1 MDRAAWEGYNPWGHK
16 ELDMTE
22 QLALS
27 LFTFPG
33 DTVDKN
39 PSASAGDMGLIP
51 GPGKMPVSPYTTTT
65 ETALKSPQAAITEAH
80 GPRTCALQQE
90 KPPQ

>member
-1 MDRAAWEGYNPWGHK
+1 MASHSSILAWKIPWTEEPGVGEGGEGGYSPWGHK

-22 QLALS
+22 QLTLS

-51 GPGKMPVSPYTTTT
+51 GPGKMPLSPYTTTT
-65 ETALKSPQAAITEAH
+65 
-80 GPRTCALQQE
+80 
-90 KPPQ
+90 